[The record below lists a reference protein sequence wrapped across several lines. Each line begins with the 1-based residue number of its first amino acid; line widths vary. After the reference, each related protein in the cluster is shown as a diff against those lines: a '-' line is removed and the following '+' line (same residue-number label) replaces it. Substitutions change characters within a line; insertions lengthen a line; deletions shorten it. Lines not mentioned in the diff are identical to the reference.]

1 MDDYRLI
8 RIEELEV
15 FAHHGVFDFE
25 TEKGQNFY
33 INSELMLTNTR
44 ESILS
49 DDLNASVNYAEVCEF
64 FTEYMKNNTCKLL
77 ERIAEQLCTELLN
90 RYDLVESVIL
100 EIRKPEAPIG
110 LPFGSVSVE
119 RKMSRHTAYL
129 SLGSNMGDKKA
140 FLDMAIDEL
149 SKENHT
155 KLVKASNMLV
165 TKAYGYTD
173 QDDFLNMAAK
183 IETYLSPS
191 ELLDFVH
198 TIEQKADRKREI
210 HWGPRTLDIDIVFYD
225 RLVMDSDDL
234 IIPHVDMQNREFVLK
249 PMSEIA
255 PNMRHPL
262 ISKTVTQMLDE
273 LKEHA

>member
-33 INSELMLTNTR
+33 INSEIMLTNTR

-90 RYDLVESVIL
+90 RYDLVESVII